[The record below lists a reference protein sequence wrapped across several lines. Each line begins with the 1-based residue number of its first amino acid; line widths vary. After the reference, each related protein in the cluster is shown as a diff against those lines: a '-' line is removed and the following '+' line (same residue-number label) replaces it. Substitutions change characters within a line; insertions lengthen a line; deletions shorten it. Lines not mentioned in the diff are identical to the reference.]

1 MSASASGT
9 WYGFAAAGLQLAFG
23 PEQASQLLRKPRLS
37 LWPGSPPALAGL
49 TQLRGRA
56 VPVFRLQPLL
66 QQPDANA
73 SDEAHFVLVLG
84 EAEAQAGLIVG
95 GLPQPLPED
104 AAFSNTAAQVDAGEL
119 DPALQPFLVQRCGSG
134 AQLWHALDWQALF
147 HALGRHT

>member
-1 MSASASGT
+1 MSASASGA
-9 WYGFAAAGLQLAFG
+9 WYGFAAAGLRLAFG

-66 QQPDANA
+66 QRRDATE
-73 SDEAHFVLVLG
+73 SDEPHFVLVLG
-84 EAEAQAGLIVG
+84 EAEAQAGLIVS
-95 GLPQPLPED
+95 GLPQPLPD
-104 AAFSNTAAQVDAGEL
+104 GAPVSAKPAQVDADEL

-147 HALGRHT
+147 HALGRHS